1 MEFLLEILTEEL
13 PASHV
18 KAALEQ
24 LDEKFRAEFKSAGIA
39 VQTLEILGTCR
50 RLVVRADTAAGQ
62 EDITSVVTGPPKSV
76 GILPD
81 GTFSPA
87 ARGFAKAQGI
97 VVESLEIIQTPRGE
111 YIGMRKTSKGK
122 PAQEVLAVIVPAVIV
137 SISFPKAMR
146 WREGPFKFSRPIKNI
161 LCLCDGKVLP
171 FNLEGLDS
179 NDTTSG
185 HPIYSP
191 QPLKIKNFQD
201 YKDQLKKAKVIVD
214 PGERRKIVLSQIEE
228 KLASL
233 KARIYTDDDLLERLS
248 DTVEY
253 PCVILGAF
261 PEKYLSLPIEVLATA
276 MREGQK
282 VFSVVRDKKQL
293 PYFLGVADALKDS
306 KSLIRKGNE
315 RVLKARLEDARFF
328 WQQDVKKP
336 LAERAAGLK
345 NIVFQEK
352 LGTYDDKAQ
361 RLKKIAGYLSERTD
375 AAKVKKEAVEAA
387 GLCKADLLTEMV
399 KEFPSLQGKMGGLYA
414 KAEGYPAAVH
424 QAIYEHYQPA
434 GLEDEPP
441 SSLTG
446 ALVSLAD
453 KIDSI
458 VGVLGVGVQVTG
470 SSDPFGLR
478 RNAHGVAKIILD
490 KKLSLSFSLLIDKVI
505 SIYGDRLSRP
515 AKEVKATCLDFFAG
529 RLRFIFERQGF
540 RYDHINAAL
549 GPGMEDVYDVYLRV
563 KALAALGTGPN
574 FEPFILMAKRIN
586 NILKDV
592 PACKV
597 DPELFLE
604 KEERDLHSTFT
615 IISENV
621 KPMIEKG
628 DFGRA
633 QSIIFRVQPLL
644 NAFFDK
650 VLVMAEDKKVR
661 QNRLGLL
668 QAIRKLLLQVA
679 DYSQVV
685 VEGDRTAKPGNS
697 R

>member
-1 MEFLLEILTEEL
+1 MEFLLEILTEEM

-18 KAALEQ
+18 KTALEQ
-24 LDEKFRAEFKSAGIA
+24 LDEKFRAELKDAAIA
-39 VQTLEILGTCR
+39 VQALETLGTCR
-50 RLVVRADTAAGQ
+50 RLIVRADTAAGQ
-62 EDITSVVTGPPKSV
+62 EDRTSIVTGPPKSL

-97 VVESLEIIQTPRGE
+97 AAESLEIIQTPKGE
-111 YIGMRKTSKGK
+111 YMGIRKVSKGK
-122 PAQEVLAVIVPAVIV
+122 SAQEIFAAIAPSILA
-137 SISFPKAMR
+137 SISFPKTMR
-146 WREGPFKFSRPIKNI
+146 WRESPFKFSRPIKNV
-161 LCLCDGKVLP
+161 LCLFDGKILP
-171 FNLEGLDS
+171 FSLEGMDS
-179 NDTTSG
+179 NDSTSG
-185 HPIYSP
+185 HPIFGP
-191 QPLKIKNFQD
+191 QPLKVENFQD
-201 YKDQLKKAKVIVD
+201 YRDQLKKAKVIID
-214 PGERRKIVLSQIEE
+214 PGERRKMILGQIEE
-228 KLASL
+228 RLASL
-233 KARIYTDDDLLERLS
+233 KARIYPDDDLLERLNFS
-248 DTVEY
+248 VEY
-253 PCVILGAF
+253 PCVILGVF

-282 VFSVVRDKKQL
+282 LFSVVKDKKQM
-293 PYFLGVADALKDS
+293 PCFLGVADAVKDS
-306 KSLIRKGNE
+306 KSLIRNGNE

-328 WQQDVKKP
+328 WQQDVKKS
-336 LAERAAGLK
+336 LAERASGLK

-352 LGTYDDKAQ
+352 LGTYDDKSQ
-361 RLKKIAGYLSERTD
+361 RLKKIVGYLIDKTD
-375 AAKVKKEAVEAA
+375 AAKVKKEAIEAA

-414 KAEGYPAAVH
+414 KVEGYPALVY

-434 GLEDEPP
+434 SLEDDPP

-453 KIDSI
+453 KIDSS
-458 VGVLGVGVQVTG
+458 VGVVGVGIQVSG

-478 RNAHGVAKIILD
+478 RNAQGIAKIILD
-490 KKLSLSFSLLIDKVI
+490 KKLRLSFPRLIDKVL
-505 SIYGDRLSRP
+505 SIYGDRLSVS
-515 AKEVKATCLDFFAG
+515 AGEVKAFCLDFFAG

-549 GPGMEDVYDVYLRV
+549 GRGMEDIYDTSLRV
-563 KALAALGTGPN
+563 KAVAALSTSPN
-574 FEPFILMAKRIN
+574 FEPFILMARRIN
-586 NILKDV
+586 NILKDM

-597 DPELFLE
+597 NPELFLE

-615 IISENV
+615 IISDNI

-628 DFGRA
+628 DFARA
-633 QSIIFRVQPLL
+633 QSIIFKIQPLL
-644 NAFFDK
+644 NTFFDK

-668 QAIRKLLLQVA
+668 QAIQKLLLQVA

-685 VEGDRTAKPGNS
+685 VEGDKTAKPGIS

>member
-1 MEFLLEILTEEL
+1 
-13 PASHV
+13 
-18 KAALEQ
+18 
-24 LDEKFRAEFKSAGIA
+24 
-39 VQTLEILGTCR
+39 
-50 RLVVRADTAAGQ
+50 
-62 EDITSVVTGPPKSV
+62 
-76 GILPD
+76 
-81 GTFSPA
+81 
-87 ARGFAKAQGI
+87 
-97 VVESLEIIQTPRGE
+97 
-111 YIGMRKTSKGK
+111 
-122 PAQEVLAVIVPAVIV
+122 
-137 SISFPKAMR
+137 
-146 WREGPFKFSRPIKNI
+146 
-161 LCLCDGKVLP
+161 
-171 FNLEGLDS
+171 
-179 NDTTSG
+179 
-185 HPIYSP
+185 
-191 QPLKIKNFQD
+191 
-201 YKDQLKKAKVIVD
+201 
-214 PGERRKIVLSQIEE
+214 
-228 KLASL
+228 
-233 KARIYTDDDLLERLS
+233 
-248 DTVEY
+248 
-253 PCVILGAF
+253 
-261 PEKYLSLPIEVLATA
+261 

-282 VFSVVRDKKQL
+282 LFSVVKDKKQL
-293 PYFLGVADALKDS
+293 PCFLGVADAFKDS

-336 LAERAAGLK
+336 LAERAPGLK

-361 RLKKIAGYLSERTD
+361 RLKKITGYLSERTD

-387 GLCKADLLTEMV
+387 GLCKVDLLTEMV

-414 KAEGYPAAVH
+414 KVEGYPSAVH

-434 GLEDEPP
+434 GLEDDSPF
-441 SSLTG
+441 SLTG

-458 VGVLGVGVQVTG
+458 VGVLGVGVQVSG

-490 KKLSLSFSLLIDKVI
+490 KKFSLSFPLLIDKVI
-505 SIYGDRLSRP
+505 SIYGDRLSKP
-515 AKEVKATCLDFFAG
+515 AKEVKDSCLDFFAG

-549 GPGMEDVYDVYLRV
+549 GPGIEYIYDVFLRV

-592 PACKV
+592 QACKV
-597 DPELFLE
+597 NPELFLE

-615 IISENV
+615 IISDNV

-628 DFGRA
+628 DFARA
-633 QSIIFRVQPLL
+633 QSIIFKIQPLL

-679 DYSQVV
+679 DYSHVV
-685 VEGDRTAKPGNS
+685 VEGDRTAKPGIS

>member
-13 PASHV
+13 PATHV
-18 KAALEQ
+18 KTALEQ

-39 VQTLEILGTCR
+39 VRALETLGTCR

-62 EDITSVVTGPPKSV
+62 EDGASLVTGPPKSV

-87 ARGFAKAQGI
+87 ARGFAKAQG
-97 VVESLEIIQTPRGE
+97 VAVESLEIIQIPKGE
-111 YIGMRKTSKGK
+111 YMGTRKVSKGK
-122 PAQEVLAVIVPAVIV
+122 PAQEVLAVVVPAVIA
-137 SISFPKAMR
+137 SISFPKTMR

-171 FNLEGLDS
+171 FSLEGLDS

-185 HPIYSP
+185 HPIYSS
-191 QPLKIKNFQD
+191 QPLKIKSFQD
-201 YKDQLKKAKVIVD
+201 YRDQLKKAKVIVD
-214 PGERRKIVLSQIEE
+214 PGERRKMILGQIEE

-248 DTVEY
+248 FNVEF
-253 PCVILGAF
+253 PCVIFGVF
-261 PEKYLSLPIEVLATA
+261 PEKYLGLPIEVLATA

-282 VFSVVRDKKQL
+282 LFSVVKDKKQL
-293 PYFLGVADALKDS
+293 PCFLGVADALKDS
-306 KSLIRKGNE
+306 KSMIRKGNE

-336 LAERAAGLK
+336 LAERASGLK

-352 LGTYDDKAQ
+352 LGTYGDKAQ
-361 RLKKIAGYLSERTD
+361 RLKKIAAYLSERTG

-387 GLCKADLLTEMV
+387 GLCKVDLLTEMV

-434 GLEDEPP
+434 GLEDDSP

-446 ALVSLAD
+446 ALVSLDD

-458 VGVLGVGVQVTG
+458 VGVLGVGVQVSG

-505 SIYGDRLSRP
+505 SIYGDRLSKP
-515 AKEVKATCLDFFAG
+515 AKEVKAACLDFFAG

-549 GPGMEDVYDVYLRV
+549 GPGIEYIYDAFLRV

-633 QSIIFRVQPLL
+633 QSIIFRIQPLL

-679 DYSQVV
+679 DYSLVV
-685 VEGDRTAKPGNS
+685 VEGDRTAKPGIS

>member
-18 KAALEQ
+18 KTALEQ

-39 VQTLEILGTCR
+39 VQALETLGTCR
-50 RLVVRADTAAGQ
+50 RLVIRADAAAGQ
-62 EDITSVVTGPPKSV
+62 EDRASVVTGPPKSV

-87 ARGFAKAQGI
+87 ARGFAKAQG
-97 VVESLEIIQTPRGE
+97 VAVESLEIIQTPRGE
-111 YIGMRKTSKGK
+111 YMGTRKVNKGK
-122 PAQEVLAVIVPAVIV
+122 PAQEVLAAFVPAVIA
-137 SISFPKAMR
+137 SISFPKTMR

-171 FNLEGLDS
+171 FSLEGMDS

-191 QPLKIKNFQD
+191 QPLKVKGFQD
-201 YKDQLKKAKVIVD
+201 YRDQLKKAKVFVD
-214 PGERRKIVLSQIEE
+214 PGERRKMILGQIEE
-228 KLASL
+228 RLASL
-233 KARIYTDDDLLERLS
+233 KARIYADDDLLERLS
-248 DTVEY
+248 YNVEY

-282 VFSVVRDKKQL
+282 LFSVVKDKKQL
-293 PYFLGVADALKDS
+293 PCFLGVADAFKDS

-345 NIVFQEK
+345 NIVFHEK

-361 RLKKIAGYLSERTD
+361 RLKKIVGYLSDRTD

-387 GLCKADLLTEMV
+387 GLCKADLITEMV

-414 KAEGYPAAVH
+414 KVEGYPAAVY
-424 QAIYEHYQPA
+424 QALYEHYQPA
-434 GLEDEPP
+434 GLEDDSP

-458 VGVLGVGVQVTG
+458 VGVLGVGVQVSG

-478 RNAHGVAKIILD
+478 RNTHGVAKIILD
-490 KKLSLSFSLLIDKVI
+490 KKLSLSFLLLIDKVI
-505 SIYGDRLSRP
+505 SIYGDRLSKP
-515 AKEVKATCLDFFAG
+515 AKEVKDSCLDFFAG

-549 GPGMEDVYDVYLRV
+549 GPGIEYIYDAFLRV
-563 KALAALGTGPN
+563 KALAVLGTGPN

-597 DPELFLE
+597 NPELFLE

-615 IISENV
+615 IISDNV

-628 DFGRA
+628 DFTRA
-633 QSIIFRVQPLL
+633 QSIIFKVQPLL

-661 QNRLGLL
+661 QNRLGLQ

-685 VEGDRTAKPGNS
+685 VEGDRTAKPGIS

>member
-18 KAALEQ
+18 KTALEQ
-24 LDEKFRAEFKSAGIA
+24 LDEKFRAELKNAGIA
-39 VQTLEILGTCR
+39 VQTLETLGTCR
-50 RLVVRADTAAGQ
+50 RLIVQADTSAGQ
-62 EDITSVVTGPPKSV
+62 EDRASVVTGPPKSV

-97 VVESLEIIQTPRGE
+97 AVESLEIIQTPKGE
-111 YIGMRKTSKGK
+111 YMGIRKVSKGK
-122 PAQEVLAVIVPAVIV
+122 PAQGVFAVIVPAIIV
-137 SISFPKAMR
+137 SISFPKTMR

-161 LCLCDGKVLP
+161 LCLFDGKVLP
-171 FNLEGLDS
+171 FNLEGMDS

-191 QPLKIKNFQD
+191 QPFKVKSFQD
-201 YKDQLKKAKVIVD
+201 YRDQLKKAKVIID
-214 PGERRKIVLSQIEE
+214 PGERRKMIQGQIEE

-233 KARIYTDDDLLERLS
+233 KARIYADDDLLERLS
-248 DTVEY
+248 YSVEY
-253 PCVILGAF
+253 PCVILGDF

-282 VFSVVRDKKQL
+282 LFSVVKDRKQL
-293 PYFLGVADALKDS
+293 PYFLGVADAFKDS

-345 NIVFQEK
+345 NVVFQEK

-361 RLKKIAGYLSERTD
+361 RLMKIVGYVSERID

-414 KAEGYPAAVH
+414 KVEGYPVAVH

-434 GLEDEPP
+434 GLEDNTP

-458 VGVLGVGVQVTG
+458 VGVVGIGIQVSG

-478 RNAHGVAKIILD
+478 RNAHGVLKIILD
-490 KKLSLSFSLLIDKVI
+490 KKLRFSFPRLIDKVV
-505 SIYGDRLSRP
+505 SIYGDRLSGP
-515 AKEVKATCLDFFAG
+515 AGEVKASCLNFFEG
-529 RLRFIFERQGF
+529 RLRFILERQGF
-540 RYDHINAAL
+540 RYDHINASL
-549 GPGMEDVYDVYLRV
+549 GPGMEDICDAYLRV
-563 KALAALGTGPN
+563 KALAALGSSPN

-586 NILKDV
+586 NILKDM

-597 DPELFLE
+597 NSELFLE
-604 KEERDLHSTFT
+604 KEERDLYSTFA
-615 IISENV
+615 IINDNV

-628 DFGRA
+628 DFTRA
-633 QSIIFRVQPLL
+633 QSIIFKVQPLL
-644 NAFFDK
+644 NVFFDK

-685 VEGDRTAKPGNS
+685 VEGDKTGKPGIS

>member
-39 VQTLEILGTCR
+39 VQTFEILGTCR
-50 RLVVRADTAAGQ
+50 RLVVRADTASGQ
-62 EDITSVVTGPPKSV
+62 EDSTSVVTGPPKSV

-214 PGERRKIVLSQIEE
+214 PGERRKIVLGQIEE

-282 VFSVVRDKKQL
+282 VFSVVKDKKQL

-336 LAERAAGLK
+336 LAERVAGLK

-490 KKLSLSFSLLIDKVI
+490 KKFSLSFPLLIDKVI

-586 NILKDV
+586 NILKDA
-592 PACKV
+592 PACRV
-597 DPELFLE
+597 NPELFLE

-615 IISENV
+615 IINENV

>member
-39 VQTLEILGTCR
+39 IQTFEILGTCR

-62 EDITSVVTGPPKSV
+62 EDSTSVVTGPPKSV

-97 VVESLEIIQTPRGE
+97 AAESLEIIQTPRGE

-185 HPIYSP
+185 HPIYGP
-191 QPLKIKNFQD
+191 QPLKVKSFQD
-201 YKDQLKKAKVIVD
+201 YRDQLKKAKVIVD
-214 PGERRKIVLSQIEE
+214 PGERRKTILAQIEE

-248 DTVEY
+248 FNVEY
-253 PCVILGAF
+253 PCVIFGVF
-261 PEKYLSLPIEVLATA
+261 PEKYLNLPIEVLATA

-282 VFSVVRDKKQL
+282 LFSVVKDKKQL
-293 PYFLGVADALKDS
+293 PCFLGVADAFKDS

-361 RLKKIAGYLSERTD
+361 RLKKIVGYLSERTD

-387 GLCKADLLTEMV
+387 GLCKVDLLTEMV

-434 GLEDEPP
+434 GLEDDSP

-458 VGVLGVGVQVTG
+458 VGVLGVGIQVSG

-586 NILKDV
+586 NILKDA
-592 PACKV
+592 PACRV
-597 DPELFLE
+597 NPELFLE

>member
-39 VQTLEILGTCR
+39 VQTFEILGTCR
-50 RLVVRADTAAGQ
+50 RLVVRADTASGQ
-62 EDITSVVTGPPKSV
+62 EDSTSVVTGPPKSV
-76 GILPD
+76 GILSD

-214 PGERRKIVLSQIEE
+214 PGERRKIVLGQIEE

-282 VFSVVRDKKQL
+282 VFSVVKDKKQL

-336 LAERAAGLK
+336 LAERVAGLK

-434 GLEDEPP
+434 SLEDEPP

-586 NILKDV
+586 NILKDA
-592 PACKV
+592 PACRV
-597 DPELFLE
+597 NPELFLE

>member
-1 MEFLLEILTEEL
+1 MEFLLEILTEEM

-18 KAALEQ
+18 KTALEQ
-24 LDEKFRAEFKSAGIA
+24 LDEKFRGELKDAAIA
-39 VQTLEILGTCR
+39 VQALEALGTCR
-50 RLVVRADTAAGQ
+50 RLIVRADTAAGQ
-62 EDITSVVTGPPKSV
+62 EDRTSIVTGPPKSL

-97 VVESLEIIQTPRGE
+97 AAESLEIIQTPKGE
-111 YIGMRKTSKGK
+111 YMGIRKVSKGES
-122 PAQEVLAVIVPAVIV
+122 ALEIFAAIVPSILA
-137 SISFPKAMR
+137 SISFPKTMR
-146 WREGPFKFSRPIKNI
+146 WRESPFKFSRPIKNI
-161 LCLCDGKVLP
+161 LCLFDGKILP
-171 FNLEGLDS
+171 FSLEGMDS
-179 NDTTSG
+179 NDSTSG

-191 QPLKIKNFQD
+191 QPLRVKNFQD
-201 YKDQLKKAKVIVD
+201 YRDQLKKSKVIID
-214 PGERRKIVLSQIEE
+214 PGERREMILGQIEE
-228 KLASL
+228 RLASL
-233 KARIYTDDDLLERLS
+233 KARIYPDDDLLDRLNF
-248 DTVEY
+248 TVEY
-253 PCVILGAF
+253 PCVILGVF

-282 VFSVVRDKKQL
+282 LFSVVKDKKQL
-293 PYFLGVADALKDS
+293 PCFLGVADAVKDS
-306 KSLIRKGNE
+306 KSLIRNGNE

-328 WQQDVKKP
+328 WQQDVKKS

-352 LGTYDDKAQ
+352 LGTYDDKSQ
-361 RLKKIAGYLSERTD
+361 RLKKIVSYLIEKID
-375 AAKVKKEAVEAA
+375 AAKVKKEAIEAA

-414 KAEGYPAAVH
+414 KVEGHPAAVY

-434 GLEDEPP
+434 SLEDDPP

-458 VGVLGVGVQVTG
+458 VGVVGVGIQVSG

-490 KKLSLSFSLLIDKVI
+490 KKLRLSFPRLIDKVL
-505 SIYGDRLSRP
+505 SIYGDRLSVP
-515 AKEVKATCLDFFAG
+515 AGEVKTFCLDFFAG
-529 RLRFIFERQGF
+529 RLRFIFERQGH

-549 GPGMEDVYDVYLRV
+549 GRGMEDIYDTSLRV
-563 KALAALGTGPN
+563 KAVASLGTSPN
-574 FEPFILMAKRIN
+574 FEPFILMARRIN
-586 NILKDV
+586 NILKDM

-597 DPELFLE
+597 NPELFLE

-615 IISENV
+615 IISDNI

-628 DFGRA
+628 DFARA
-633 QSIIFRVQPLL
+633 QSIIFKIQPLL

-668 QAIRKLLLQVA
+668 QAIQKLLLQVA
-679 DYSQVV
+679 DYSRVV
-685 VEGDRTAKPGNS
+685 VEGDKTAKPGIS

>member
-39 VQTLEILGTCR
+39 IQTFEILGTCR

-62 EDITSVVTGPPKSV
+62 EDSTSVVTGPPKSV

-97 VVESLEIIQTPRGE
+97 SVESLEIIQTPRGE

-185 HPIYSP
+185 HPIYGP
-191 QPLKIKNFQD
+191 QPLKVKSFQD
-201 YKDQLKKAKVIVD
+201 YRDQLKKAKVIVD
-214 PGERRKIVLSQIEE
+214 PGERRKTILGQIEE

-248 DTVEY
+248 LNVEY
-253 PCVILGAF
+253 PCVIFGVF
-261 PEKYLSLPIEVLATA
+261 PEKYLNLPIEVLATA

-282 VFSVVRDKKQL
+282 LFSVVKDKKQL
-293 PYFLGVADALKDS
+293 PCFLGVADAFKDS

-361 RLKKIAGYLSERTD
+361 RLKKIVGYLSERTD

-387 GLCKADLLTEMV
+387 GLCKVDLLTEMV

-434 GLEDEPP
+434 GLEDDSP

-458 VGVLGVGVQVTG
+458 VGVLGVGIQVSG

-586 NILKDV
+586 NILKDA
-592 PACKV
+592 PACRV
-597 DPELFLE
+597 NPELFLE

>member
-18 KAALEQ
+18 KTALEQ

-39 VQTLEILGTCR
+39 VRALETLGTCR

-62 EDITSVVTGPPKSV
+62 EDGASVVTGPPKSV

-97 VVESLEIIQTPRGE
+97 AAESLEIIQTPRGE
-111 YIGMRKTSKGK
+111 YMGTRKVSKGK
-122 PAQEVLAVIVPAVIV
+122 LAQEVLAVIIPAVIA
-137 SISFPKAMR
+137 SISFPKTMR

-171 FNLEGLDS
+171 FSLEGMNS

-191 QPLKIKNFQD
+191 QPLKVKSFQD
-201 YKDQLKKAKVIVD
+201 YRDQLKKAKVIVD
-214 PGERRKIVLSQIEE
+214 PGERRKMILGQIEE
-228 KLASL
+228 KLTSL

-248 DTVEY
+248 FNVEY

-282 VFSVVRDKKQL
+282 LFSVVKDKKQL
-293 PYFLGVADALKDS
+293 PCFLGVADAFKDS

-387 GLCKADLLTEMV
+387 GLCKVDLLTEMV

-414 KAEGYPAAVH
+414 KAEGYPAAIH

-434 GLEDEPP
+434 GLEDDSP
-441 SSLTG
+441 SSLIG

-458 VGVLGVGVQVTG
+458 MGVLGVGVQVSG

-490 KKLSLSFSLLIDKVI
+490 KKFSLSFPLLIDKVI
-505 SIYGDRLSRP
+505 SIYGDRLSKS
-515 AKEVKATCLDFFAG
+515 AKEVKDSCLDFFTG

-549 GPGMEDVYDVYLRV
+549 GPGIEYIYDAFLRV

-597 DPELFLE
+597 NPELFLE

-615 IISENV
+615 IISDNV

-628 DFGRA
+628 DFTRA
-633 QSIIFRVQPLL
+633 QSIIFKVQPLL

-685 VEGDRTAKPGNS
+685 VEGDRTAKPGIS

>member
-1 MEFLLEILTEEL
+1 MEFLLEILTEEM

-18 KAALEQ
+18 KTALEQ
-24 LDEKFRAEFKSAGIA
+24 LDEKFRGELKDAAIA
-39 VQTLEILGTCR
+39 VQALEALGTCR
-50 RLVVRADTAAGQ
+50 RLIVRADTAAGQ
-62 EDITSVVTGPPKSV
+62 EDRTSIVTGPPKSL

-97 VVESLEIIQTPRGE
+97 AAESLEIIQTPKGE
-111 YIGMRKTSKGK
+111 YMGIRKVSKGES
-122 PAQEVLAVIVPAVIV
+122 ALEIFAAIVPSILA
-137 SISFPKAMR
+137 SISFPKTMR
-146 WREGPFKFSRPIKNI
+146 WRESPFKFSRPIKNI
-161 LCLCDGKVLP
+161 LCLFDGKILP
-171 FNLEGLDS
+171 FSLEGMDS
-179 NDTTSG
+179 SDSTSG
-185 HPIYSP
+185 HPIYGP
-191 QPLKIKNFQD
+191 QPLRVKNFQD
-201 YKDQLKKAKVIVD
+201 YRDQLKKAKVIID
-214 PGERRKIVLSQIEE
+214 PGERREMILGQIEE
-228 KLASL
+228 RLASL
-233 KARIYTDDDLLERLS
+233 KARIYPDDDLLDRLNF
-248 DTVEY
+248 TVEY
-253 PCVILGAF
+253 PCVILGVF

-282 VFSVVRDKKQL
+282 LFSVVKDKKQL
-293 PYFLGVADALKDS
+293 PCFLGVADAVKDS
-306 KSLIRKGNE
+306 KSLIRNGNE

-328 WQQDVKKP
+328 WQQDVKKS
-336 LAERAAGLK
+336 LEERAAGLK
-345 NIVFQEK
+345 NVVFQEK
-352 LGTYDDKAQ
+352 LGTYDDKSQ
-361 RLKKIAGYLSERTD
+361 RLKKIVSYLIEKID
-375 AAKVKKEAVEAA
+375 AAKVKKEAIEAA

-414 KAEGYPAAVH
+414 KVEGHPAAVY

-434 GLEDEPP
+434 SLEDDPP

-458 VGVLGVGVQVTG
+458 VGVVGVGIQVSG

-490 KKLSLSFSLLIDKVI
+490 KKLRLSFPRLIDKVL
-505 SIYGDRLSRP
+505 SIYGDRLSVP
-515 AKEVKATCLDFFAG
+515 AGEVKTFCLDFFAG
-529 RLRFIFERQGF
+529 RLRFIFERQGH

-549 GPGMEDVYDVYLRV
+549 GRGMEDIYDTSLRV
-563 KALAALGTGPN
+563 KAVASLGTSPN
-574 FEPFILMAKRIN
+574 FEPFILMARRIN
-586 NILKDV
+586 NILKDM

-597 DPELFLE
+597 NPELFLE

-615 IISENV
+615 IISDNI

-628 DFGRA
+628 DFARA
-633 QSIIFRVQPLL
+633 QSIIFKIQPLL

-668 QAIRKLLLQVA
+668 QAIQKLLLQVA
-679 DYSQVV
+679 DYSRVV
-685 VEGDRTAKPGNS
+685 VEGDKTAKPGIS

>member
-39 VQTLEILGTCR
+39 VQTFEILGTCR
-50 RLVVRADTAAGQ
+50 RLVVRADTASGQ
-62 EDITSVVTGPPKSV
+62 EDSTSVVTGPPKSV
-76 GILPD
+76 GILSD

-214 PGERRKIVLSQIEE
+214 PGERRKIVLGQIEE

-282 VFSVVRDKKQL
+282 VFSVVKDKKQL

-336 LAERAAGLK
+336 LAERVAGLK

-490 KKLSLSFSLLIDKVI
+490 RKFSLSFPLLIDKVI

-586 NILKDV
+586 NILKDA
-592 PACKV
+592 PACRV
-597 DPELFLE
+597 NPELFLE

>member
-13 PASHV
+13 PATHV
-18 KAALEQ
+18 KTALEQ

-39 VQTLEILGTCR
+39 VQAFETLGTCR
-50 RLVVRADTAAGQ
+50 RLIVHADAAAGQ
-62 EDITSVVTGPPKSV
+62 NDSANVVAGPPKSV
-76 GILPD
+76 GVLPD

-87 ARGFAKAQGI
+87 ARGFAKAQG
-97 VVESLEIIQTPRGE
+97 VPVESLEIIQTPRGE
-111 YIGMRKTSKGK
+111 YMGTRKVSKGK
-122 PAQEVLAVIVPAVIV
+122 PTQEVLAAIVPAIIA
-137 SISFPKAMR
+137 SISFPKTMR

-171 FNLEGLDS
+171 FSLDGLDS

-191 QPLKIKNFQD
+191 QPLKIKGFQD
-201 YKDQLKKAKVIVD
+201 YCDQLKKAKVIVD
-214 PGERRKIVLSQIEE
+214 SGERRKMIVGQIEE
-228 KLASL
+228 RLVSL
-233 KARIYTDDDLLERLS
+233 KARIYPDDDLLERLS
-248 DTVEY
+248 YNVEY

-261 PEKYLSLPIEVLATA
+261 PEKYLTLPIEVLATA

-282 VFSVVRDKKQL
+282 LFSVVKDKKQL
-293 PYFLGVADALKDS
+293 PYFLGVADAFKDS

-336 LAERAAGLK
+336 LADRAAGLK
-345 NIVFQEK
+345 NVVFQEK

-414 KAEGYPAAVH
+414 KAEGYPAAVY

-434 GLEDEPP
+434 GLEDDPP

-458 VGVLGVGVQVTG
+458 VGVVGVGVQASG
-470 SSDPFGLR
+470 SSDLFGLR
-478 RNAHGVAKIILD
+478 RNAQGVAKIILN
-490 KKLSLSFSLLIDKVI
+490 KKLSFSFPRLIDKVL
-505 SIYGDRLSRP
+505 SIYGDRLSKP
-515 AKEVKATCLDFFAG
+515 AEEVKTTCLDFFAG

-549 GPGMEDVYDVYLRV
+549 GPGMEDIYDAYLRV
-563 KALAALGTGPN
+563 KALAALGTSSN

-586 NILKDV
+586 NILKDA

-597 DPELFLE
+597 NSELFLE

-621 KPMIEKG
+621 NPMIEKG
-628 DFGRA
+628 DFARA
-633 QSIIFRVQPLL
+633 QSIIFKVQPLL
-644 NAFFDK
+644 NIFFDK

-685 VEGDRTAKPGNS
+685 VEGDRTAKPGNA

>member
-18 KAALEQ
+18 KTALEQ

-39 VQTLEILGTCR
+39 VRVLETLGTCR
-50 RLVVRADTAAGQ
+50 RLIVHADTAAGQ
-62 EDITSVVTGPPKSV
+62 EDAASLVTGPPKSV
-76 GILPD
+76 GVLPD
-81 GTFSPA
+81 RTFSPA
-87 ARGFAKAQGI
+87 ARGFAKAQG
-97 VVESLEIIQTPRGE
+97 VPVESLEIIQTPKGE
-111 YIGMRKTSKGK
+111 YMGTRKVSKGK
-122 PAQEVLAVIVPAVIV
+122 PAQEVLAVIVPAVIA
-137 SISFPKAMR
+137 SISFPKTMR

-171 FNLEGLDS
+171 LSLEGLDS
-179 NDTTSG
+179 SDSTSG
-185 HPIYSP
+185 HPIYSL
-191 QPLKIKNFQD
+191 QPLKIKSFQD
-201 YKDQLKKAKVIVD
+201 YRDQLKKAKVIVD
-214 PGERRKIVLSQIEE
+214 PGERRKMILGQIEE

-248 DTVEY
+248 FNVEY
-253 PCVILGAF
+253 PCVIFGVF
-261 PEKYLSLPIEVLATA
+261 PEKYLTLPIEVLATT

-282 VFSVVRDKKQL
+282 LFSVVKDKKQL
-293 PYFLGVADALKDS
+293 PCFLGVADALKDS

-361 RLKKIAGYLSERTD
+361 RLKKIVGYLSERTD

-387 GLCKADLLTEMV
+387 GLCKVDLLTEMV

-434 GLEDEPP
+434 GLEDDSP

-458 VGVLGVGVQVTG
+458 VGVLGVGVQVSG

-478 RNAHGVAKIILD
+478 RSAHGVAKIILD
-490 KKLSLSFSLLIDKVI
+490 KKFSLSFPLLIDKVI
-505 SIYGDRLSRP
+505 SIYGDRLSKP
-515 AKEVKATCLDFFAG
+515 AKEVKDSCQDFFAG

-549 GPGMEDVYDVYLRV
+549 GPGIEYVYDAFLRV

-597 DPELFLE
+597 NPELFLE
-604 KEERDLHSTFT
+604 KEERDLHSTF
-615 IISENV
+615 IIINENV

-628 DFGRA
+628 DFARA
-633 QSIIFRVQPLL
+633 QSIIFKIQPLL

-685 VEGDRTAKPGNS
+685 VEGDRTAKPGNA

>member
-39 VQTLEILGTCR
+39 VQTFEILGTCR

-282 VFSVVRDKKQL
+282 VFSVVKDKKQL

-586 NILKDV
+586 NILKDA
-592 PACKV
+592 PACRV
-597 DPELFLE
+597 NPELFLE

>member
-1 MEFLLEILTEEL
+1 MEFLFEILTEEL

-18 KAALEQ
+18 KTALEQ

-39 VQTLEILGTCR
+39 VRALETLGTCR
-50 RLVVRADTAAGQ
+50 RLVVHADTAAGQ
-62 EDITSVVTGPPKSV
+62 EDRASVVTGPPKSV

-97 VVESLEIIQTPRGE
+97 AAESLEIIQTPRGE

-122 PAQEVLAVIVPAVIV
+122 PAQEVLAVIVPAVIA

-185 HPIYSP
+185 HPIYGP
-191 QPLKIKNFQD
+191 QPLKVKSFQD
-201 YKDQLKKAKVIVD
+201 YRDQLKKAKVIVD
-214 PGERRKIVLSQIEE
+214 PGERRKTILAQIEE

-248 DTVEY
+248 FNVEY
-253 PCVILGAF
+253 PCVIFGVF
-261 PEKYLSLPIEVLATA
+261 PEKYLNLPIEVLATA

-282 VFSVVRDKKQL
+282 LFSVVKDKKQL
-293 PYFLGVADALKDS
+293 PCFLGVADAFKDS

-361 RLKKIAGYLSERTD
+361 RLKKIVGYLSERTD

-387 GLCKADLLTEMV
+387 GLCKVDLLTEMV

-434 GLEDEPP
+434 GLEDDSP

-458 VGVLGVGVQVTG
+458 VGVLGVGIQVSG

-586 NILKDV
+586 NILKDA
-592 PACKV
+592 PACRV
-597 DPELFLE
+597 NPELFLE